1 MRWGVGHATIS
12 KKCRWIYGEMIRLTD
27 GRYEGEHL
35 VEGGASRPTVI
46 FIEPYAFGDLNGDGA
61 DDAVA
66 LLIENS
72 GGSGGDIYLAAILND
87 QGEAQ
92 NVGALLPGDR
102 VQVQSIA
109 IDADEIVLN
118 MVNHGPDAS
127 MCCPTQ
133 QAMQVYAL

>member
-1 MRWGVGHATIS
+1 
-12 KKCRWIYGEMIRLTD
+12 MIRLTD
-27 GRYEGEHL
+27 GKYEGEHF
-35 VEGGASRPTVI
+35 VQGGASRPTVI

-92 NVGALLPGDR
+92 NVGTLLPGDR